1 MLARM
6 LITRSSMKASA
17 TMSQLRAARERG
29 GAGKGGGSPQRVH
42 GGRPGGGGGGQGQ
55 DIPGGGRGVG
65 ESKNGRQARYEK
77 HPPMAQHLQFSWA
90 TTAASMWNVKR
101 SS

>member
-42 GGRPGGGGGGQGQ
+42 GGRPGGGGQGQ

-77 HPPMAQHLQFSWA
+77 HPPLAQHLQFSWA